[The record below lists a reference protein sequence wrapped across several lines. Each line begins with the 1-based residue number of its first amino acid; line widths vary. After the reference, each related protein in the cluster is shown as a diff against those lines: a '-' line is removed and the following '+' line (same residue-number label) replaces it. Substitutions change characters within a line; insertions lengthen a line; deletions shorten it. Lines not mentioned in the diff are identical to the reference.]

1 MRAVVSTLSKS
12 VFDPHDLKAMS
23 TAFDDVCKEFGLRR
37 DDPVCELIASR
48 IISLAALSAE
58 CSPANLR
65 DCVLEESG
73 MLSRKRT
80 A

>member
-1 MRAVVSTLSKS
+1 M
-12 VFDPHDLKAMS
+12 FDPHDLKAMS